1 MPTIVSG
8 TSSQPGQFWAGRSS
22 IHCACPPISV
32 AAPTLSMVISGITTM
47 ACRAR
52 KHASWTGPR
61 ARTGRRSAGQNR
73 SQIPVPTTR
82 ATSSGAASSAR
93 PAASTSP
100 KRPCLSNSATAT
112 HTTRAVNPA
121 STNEPGHSR
130 RHQRSAVAPG
140 RTWICPASI
149 LDSST
154 PLSPRAYRY
163 SASTGL
169 YQPLRLPLLLSKD
182 GARYGGYR
190 MTTLAP
196 DRAGP
201 AAGPTA
207 GPAAVPAARPQPPGR
222 AQEPAAGPARSAGS
236 LPNDSGTRAWLRRK
250 AVAAWMNVLIAA
262 TVAITVVAAGVAAGR
277 TWPGPG
283 TWGISALKLFALW
296 CLAFLPG
303 WLYVRFLD
311 LRAKALWSE
320 YVLNLHRL
328 GWDLPWHLPM
338 PPVASGFYQ
347 RWEAGTHGRPADNI
361 YRQKFEA
368 YYGRQITSSGPDEN
382 YSVRSESLFPVFLA
396 TAVLAVGWAA
406 VLWDTRFVTHP
417 SGPWDVLKYGFLGAY
432 AFVTSML
439 IRRFFQSD
447 LRPSAYAAAVFRIM
461 LVLLTVTVLHQVIGG
476 ARLAGSHAELAAAF
490 VIGFFPLV
498 GLQALQ
504 RVTSKLLRR
513 FVPPI
518 TSEYPLDQLDGFN
531 LWYEARL
538 TEEGVEDMQNLATM
552 NLVDVILHTRVPPGR
567 LVDWTDQA
575 FLLIHLEHANR
586 DGLAGARQPQSCP
599 AAELV
604 AEPGPQARVKLRRVG
619 IRTAT
624 DLLKAFSA
632 EQVQPPGSL
641 PKRHFVKPPHAE
653 LLPLPKEQLR
663 LLVAVLG

>member
-1 MPTIVSG
+1 
-8 TSSQPGQFWAGRSS
+8 
-22 IHCACPPISV
+22 
-32 AAPTLSMVISGITTM
+32 
-47 ACRAR
+47 
-52 KHASWTGPR
+52 
-61 ARTGRRSAGQNR
+61 
-73 SQIPVPTTR
+73 
-82 ATSSGAASSAR
+82 
-93 PAASTSP
+93 
-100 KRPCLSNSATAT
+100 
-112 HTTRAVNPA
+112 
-121 STNEPGHSR
+121 
-130 RHQRSAVAPG
+130 
-140 RTWICPASI
+140 
-149 LDSST
+149 
-154 PLSPRAYRY
+154 
-163 SASTGL
+163 
-169 YQPLRLPLLLSKD
+169 
-182 GARYGGYR
+182 

-207 GPAAVPAARPQPPGR
+207 GPAAGLAAGPQTPGR
-222 AQEPAAGPARSAGS
+222 VQQPAAGPPRSTGR

-262 TVAITVVAAGVAAGR
+262 TVAITVLTAGVTAGR
-277 TWPGPG
+277 TWPAPG

-328 GWDLPWHLPM
+328 GWDLPWHLPA
-338 PPVASGFYQ
+338 PPVASGFY
-347 RWEAGTHGRPADNI
+347 RGWENGPHGRPADNI

-368 YYGRQITSSGPDEN
+368 YYGRQITSSAPDEN

-447 LRPSAYAAAVFRIM
+447 LRPSAYATAVYRII
-461 LVLLTVTVLHQVIGG
+461 LVLLIVTVLHQVLGG
-476 ARLAGSHAELAAAF
+476 ATAVTERAELAVAF
-490 VIGFFPLV
+490 VVGFFPLV

-504 RVTSKLLRR
+504 RVTSRALRW
-513 FVPPI
+513 FVPPV

-538 TEEGVEDMQNLATM
+538 TEEGVEDMQNLTTM
-552 NLVDVILHTRVPPGR
+552 NLVDVILHTRVPTGR

-575 FLLIHLEHANR
+575 FLLTHLERVNR
-586 DGLAGARQPQSCP
+586 GELNQLRLADQP
-599 AAELV
+599 AA
-604 AEPGPQARVKLRRVG
+604 AGQGPLSGAQARLNLRRVG

-624 DLLKAFSA
+624 DLLKVFSV
-632 EQVQPPGSL
+632 EQEDG
-641 PKRHFVKPPHAE
+641 KRVFRVPEGLEP
-653 LLPLPKEQLR
+653 PLPADQLR
-663 LLVAVLG
+663 LVVAVLAAEPGLAPVWNWQHNGVPACHGDPRR